1 MTVLVSRFHLN
12 YGTQGLLSTDCN
24 FCGLMNRIKWKTAQW
39 RSLNTHISVFFT
51 PVIFCLL
58 FHKET
63 LIVLT
68 FLNMFLWSIF
78 FILFSGSF
86 INISQ
91 MIACVGQQAISGKRI
106 PNGFED
112 RALPHFK
119 RHCKKCFS
127 FARMITICKSEPTK
141 IMDEQNT
148 EQHRLQTN
156 IKRKYIFFFFDF
168 DFFFYT
174 IHFPFFT
181 SQPSLRLPKDLS
193 KIASTPALLPQNS
206 SFTPWLAEKVLKAKF
221 C

>member
-51 PVIFCLL
+51 PVILCLL

-127 FARMITICKSEPTK
+127 FARMITICKKRANKNNGQTK
-141 IMDEQNT
+141 YWT
-148 EQHRLQTN
+148 TQTAN
-156 IKRKYIFFFFDF
+156 EHKKKIYLFFFLILIFFFTLSIFRSL
-168 DFFFYT
+168 
-174 IHFPFFT
+174 HH
-181 SQPSLRLPKDLS
+181 SQVSGCQRICQK
-193 KIASTPALLPQNS
+193 
-206 SFTPWLAEKVLKAKF
+206 
-221 C
+221 

>member
-1 MTVLVSRFHLN
+1 MIN
-12 YGTQGLLSTDCN
+12 
-24 FCGLMNRIKWKTAQW
+24 
-39 RSLNTHISVFFT
+39 
-51 PVIFCLL
+51 
-58 FHKET
+58 
-63 LIVLT
+63 
-68 FLNMFLWSIF
+68 F

-127 FARMITICKSEPTK
+127 FARMITICKSKPTK

-156 IKRKYIFFFFDF
+156 IKRKYIFFFF
-168 DFFFYT
+168 FFYT

-181 SQPSLRLPKDLS
+181 SQPSLRPPKDLS

-206 SFTPWLAEKVLKAKF
+206 SFTPWLAEKVLKANLANF
-221 C
+221 FP

>member
-1 MTVLVSRFHLN
+1 MIN
-12 YGTQGLLSTDCN
+12 
-24 FCGLMNRIKWKTAQW
+24 
-39 RSLNTHISVFFT
+39 
-51 PVIFCLL
+51 
-58 FHKET
+58 
-63 LIVLT
+63 
-68 FLNMFLWSIF
+68 F

-127 FARMITICKSEPTK
+127 FARIITICKKRANKNNGQTK
-141 IMDEQNT
+141 YWT
-148 EQHRLQTN
+148 TQTAN
-156 IKRKYIFFFFDF
+156 EHKKKIYLFFF
-168 DFFFYT
+168 FFFYT

-181 SQPSLRLPKDLS
+181 SQPSLRPPKDLS